1 MTKIVNDAAPSSFT
15 GKSGGHILYFKRYL
29 FFDALTQIL
38 LLDFFFVQYFYG
50 HLFLRFLVL
59 SLLDTKFEYIGNDV
73 KW

>member
-1 MTKIVNDAAPSSFT
+1 
-15 GKSGGHILYFKRYL
+15 LYFKRYL